1 MLQSLL
7 YTKKKRRE
15 LGESMVTLSTAK
27 KGILASIL
35 AAVFFTTMDV
45 GAKKLIHLGTGEITF
60 FRGVIGL
67 LLLPFMAR
75 MESRPVFSGK
85 DHLLLHLRG
94 LFGCA
99 CLLFFFYC
107 LNGLTLGDA
116 EILTQLS
123 AFFMCLLSPVFL
135 KGKLQKRAVPRLGMI
150 ALGAAIV
157 LQVWNYHSF
166 NLFAVFGILS
176 AFFAACAYVCI
187 GIMTERGGHTQTELV
202 FYFQLYSALG
212 GLLLMGMG
220 HWALPVGAEWG
231 WILELALS
239 ALLGQVCLTWGCT
252 HIHPTMVNFLMYTGI
267 LFHILAGALLWGE
280 TLTLYSWVGGS
291 LIVLGSVLL
300 LKQ

>member
-1 MLQSLL
+1 MD
-7 YTKKKRRE
+7 
-15 LGESMVTLSTAK
+15 VTLTTEK

-45 GAKKLIHLGTGEITF
+45 GAKKLLHLGTGEITF
-60 FRGVIGL
+60 FRGLVGML
-67 LLLPFMAR
+67 FLPFMAR
-75 MESRPVFSGK
+75 METLPVFSGK
-85 DHLLLHLRG
+85 DRGLLHLRG

-107 LNGLTLGDA
+107 LNGLKLGDA

-123 AFFMCLLSPVFL
+123 AFFMCLLSPIFL
-135 KGKLQKRAVPRLGMI
+135 RGRLQKRSVPWLGVI

-157 LQVWNYHSF
+157 LQAWNFHSF
-166 NLFAVFGILS
+166 NLYALFGILS
-176 AFFAACAYVCI
+176 AFFAASAYVCI
-187 GIMTERGGHTQTELV
+187 GKMTERGGHTQTELV
-202 FYFQLYSALG
+202 LYFQLYSTLG
-212 GLLLMGMG
+212 GLVLMGMDR
-220 HWALPVGAEWG
+220 WTLPTGAEWG
-231 WILELALS
+231 WILEMALS

-280 TLTLYSWVGGS
+280 VLTGYSWVGGS

-300 LKQ
+300 LRQ

>member
-1 MLQSLL
+1 
-7 YTKKKRRE
+7 
-15 LGESMVTLSTAK
+15 
-27 KGILASIL
+27 
-35 AAVFFTTMDV
+35 
-45 GAKKLIHLGTGEITF
+45 
-60 FRGVIGL
+60 
-67 LLLPFMAR
+67 
-75 MESRPVFSGK
+75 
-85 DHLLLHLRG
+85 
-94 LFGCA
+94 
-99 CLLFFFYC
+99 
-107 LNGLTLGDA
+107 
-116 EILTQLS
+116 
-123 AFFMCLLSPVFL
+123 MCLLSPVFL

-267 LFHILAGALLWGE
+267 LFHILAGALLWEE
-280 TLTLYSWVGGS
+280 TLTLYSWVGGT